1 MRAYQFIGGVLAFV
15 LGSAS
20 AIAQTADPAAGTAQ
34 TAPSD
39 PAAAP
44 HQATAEGA
52 DASQEAQVVDD
63 KKWKFYTLG
72 YVWLATAKGKTDVIG
87 PLQPVDLD
95 LSLGDVIDGFKFVFM
110 GAAEARKDRFVILGD
125 LSFVHL
131 DADQGIGIRDPDFL
145 EAELDSRTAEITL
158 LGGYRVINESNGT
171 LDLLA
176 GGRMNFF
183 KTTLQLEGPNRSA
196 EGSVKE
202 DWLDPLIAA
211 RAKFPI
217 GGGKWG
223 LSLYGDVGGVLFGS
237 DITWQGLAT
246 VDYQISR
253 KMNVGVG
260 WRHWKVNYDHGDF
273 LYDVRQ
279 TGPIIAFR
287 SQL

>member
-1 MRAYQFIGGVLAFV
+1 MRTYQLAGGVLALL

-20 AIAQTADPAAGTAQ
+20 AIAQATDPGTAQTADPAAA
-34 TAPSD
+34 
-39 PAAAP
+39 
-44 HQATAEGA
+44 HQASAEGA
-52 DASQEAQVVDD
+52 NGGEADQAADD

-87 PLQPVDLD
+87 PVQPVDLD
-95 LSLGDVIDGFKFVFM
+95 LSLKDVIDSFKFIFM
-110 GAAEARKDRFVILGD
+110 GAAEARHDRFVILGD
-125 LSFVHL
+125 LAFVHL
-131 DADQGIGIRDPDFL
+131 GGDEGIGIRDPDFVH
-145 EAELDSRTAEITL
+145 AELDSRTAEITL
-158 LGGYRVINESNGT
+158 LGGYRVINQSNGT

-183 KTTLQLEGPNRSA
+183 KTTLQLDGPNRSA
-196 EGSVKE
+196 EGSVKD

-217 GGGKWG
+217 GGKWG
-223 LSLYGDVGGVLFGS
+223 LSLYGDVGGVIFGS
-237 DITWQGLAT
+237 DVTWQGLAT

-253 KMNVGVG
+253 KMNLGVG

>member
-1 MRAYQFIGGVLAFV
+1 MRTYQLASGILALL

-20 AIAQTADPAAGTAQ
+20 AIAQTADPAPGSVQ

-44 HQATAEGA
+44 RPAADEGA
-52 DASQEAQVVDD
+52 SAGEADQAVDD

-95 LSLGDVIDGFKFVFM
+95 LSLGDVIDGFKFIFM

-176 GGRMNFF
+176 GGRMNWF

-202 DWLDPLIAA
+202 DWLDPLIGA

-217 GGGKWG
+217 GGKWG
-223 LSLYGDVGGVLFGS
+223 LSLYGDVGGVIFGS

-253 KMNVGVG
+253 KMNLGVG
-260 WRHWKVNYDHGDF
+260 WRHWKVDYDHGDF
-273 LYDVRQ
+273 LYNVRQ